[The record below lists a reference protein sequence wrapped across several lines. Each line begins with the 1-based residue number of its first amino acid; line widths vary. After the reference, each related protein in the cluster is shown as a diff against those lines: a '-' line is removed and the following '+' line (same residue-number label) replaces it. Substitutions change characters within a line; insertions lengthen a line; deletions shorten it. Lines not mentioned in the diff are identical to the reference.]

1 MSKLFLFSCVLL
13 FAWMTKVNNL
23 GNEWFP
29 NVIIAVLTMGEMYS
43 CIQNTYAMHTGVVL
57 PEFDVVSKVLKLMLQ
72 GIKNILE

>member
-1 MSKLFLFSCVLL
+1 
-13 FAWMTKVNNL
+13 MTKVNNL